1 VQTFD
6 NFNAFNVRER
16 FAIVLIALVVNL
28 KKLNKN
34 LNILRVVSIYLSVDV
49 IVAFLLNATF
59 Y

>member
-16 FAIVLIALVVNL
+16 FTIVLIALVVNL

>member
-1 VQTFD
+1 MQTFD

>member
-1 VQTFD
+1 MQTFD

-16 FAIVLIALVVNL
+16 FTIVLIALVVNL